1 MYLVTQFSFSQCRN
15 HTESAELV
23 TATETSLSLQDI
35 LPLQSKNYDKN
46 RAPKMLGQPTVVC
59 KSLVFHIFSAGQCV
73 QSARTLYNVDTSENL
88 T

>member
-1 MYLVTQFSFSQCRN
+1 MSHYKSKLQFISSLQINYRN

-35 LPLQSKNYDKN
+35 LPLQTKNYDKN

-59 KSLVFHIFSAGQCV
+59 KYGFVHKGAVSSQ
-73 QSARTLYNVDTSENL
+73 
-88 T
+88 